1 MATIA
6 DEYYVPIHDACVV
19 RARRRRHCK
28 RALKLICCAI
38 AVAHAVFRV
47 LAKIDDNSVAKFSVD
62 IASVEGLNGTTV
74 VGARTVSPGFSL
86 TARVENPRA
95 LTDWCSTGG
104 QAVVSYAGVSLAW
117 GPVPAFCVPKKGA
130 AELTVAASG
139 TGVGLSDDLRTRFG
153 AEWNMGM
160 ALVEVEMK
168 LFYDGNGC
176 SWIGTSAYQG
186 VSVVWRQLT
195 LPGQGAPHAF

>member
-1 MATIA
+1 A
-6 DEYYVPIHDACVV
+6 
-19 RARRRRHCK
+19 
-28 RALKLICCAI
+28 
-38 AVAHAVFRV
+38 
-47 LAKIDDNSVAKFSVD
+47 SVAKFSVD
-62 IASVEGLNGTTV
+62 IAAVERLNGTTV

-86 TARVENPRA
+86 TARVENPRV

-130 AELTVAASG
+130 AELTVAAAG
-139 TGVGLSDDLRTRFG
+139 RGVGLSDDLRRRFG

-160 ALVEVEMK
+160 AQVAVEMK

-176 SWIGTSAYQG
+176 YWIGWRAYQG
-186 VSVVWRQLT
+186 VSLVWRQLT